1 MDSESKGVGN
11 LDLTHGE
18 TKAPR
23 LENEN
28 VKHGASGGHR
38 RDVSTENGCERELCL
53 CGGIFG
59 WHVY

>member
-1 MDSESKGVGN
+1 MGN